1 MVPPWEKVTVARVGG
16 AAMQVSKMICS
27 NSSRRSFSF
36 CSCSFLLVS
45 VLEVFLLPG
54 VDVSRSNETV
64 KFEPPRRWRVGA
76 ALVEVV
82 PILTEDEEGG
92 GGLATGLGGGS
103 GGDEL

>member
-1 MVPPWEKVTVARVGG
+1 M
-16 AAMQVSKMICS
+16 
-27 NSSRRSFSF
+27 
-36 CSCSFLLVS
+36 
-45 VLEVFLLPG
+45 LPG

-92 GGLATGLGGGS
+92 GEESSHEVAE
-103 GGDEL
+103 DVN